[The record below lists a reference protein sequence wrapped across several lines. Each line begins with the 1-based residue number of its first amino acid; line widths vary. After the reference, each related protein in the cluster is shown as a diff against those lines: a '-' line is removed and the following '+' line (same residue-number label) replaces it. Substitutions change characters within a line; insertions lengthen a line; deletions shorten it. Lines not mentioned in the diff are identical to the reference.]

1 MDIETLTW
9 RPLTIEDAPALTR
22 SWAAIEAVDRRGEH
36 YSEQDLRDV
45 LEDES
50 IDLGRDTL
58 AAVAPDGELVAFVW
72 VQGPAEVIDVDWLEV
87 DGAVLP
93 VARGRGLGRR
103 LLEWAEERAA
113 SLHRKRHPNAPAAVR
128 VVVHENNPSKEALV
142 RAAGYEAARWYHTM
156 SRGLDDPLPNLPP
169 TPPGLTLTPYTA
181 DRDEAVRVAHV
192 EAFADDWGATPPD
205 EQEWARWYVTPTTF
219 RPEVSWLVLDGEDV
233 VGYLLTHF
241 WEADAAATGVREAFV
256 GDLGVRPVW
265 RRRGLGGLLLATA
278 LRSYRAGGYVHAA
291 LGVDSANATGALGLY
306 ERAGFAVRDT
316 WVTWL
321 KPLG

>member
-1 MDIETLTW
+1 MDTGTLTW

-22 SWAAIEAVDRRGEH
+22 SWAAIEAVDRTGEH

-45 LEDES
+45 LEDEA
-50 IDLGRDTL
+50 IELGRDTL
-58 AAVAPDGELVAFVW
+58 AAVAPDGEAVGFAW
-72 VQGPAEVIDVDWLEV
+72 VHASAAVVDVDRIWV

-93 VARGRGLGRR
+93 AARRRGLGRR
-103 LLEWAEERAA
+103 LLEWAEQRAT
-113 SLHRKRHPNAPAAVR
+113 SLHSERHPGVPAAAR
-128 VVVHENNPSKEALV
+128 VVVHENNPGKEALV
-142 RAAGYEAARWYHTM
+142 RAAGYEPIRWSHTM
-156 SRGLDDPLPNLPP
+156 TRGLDDALPGIPP
-169 TPPGLTLTPYTA
+169 TPPGLAVTPYAA
-181 DRDEAVRVAHV
+181 DRDEAVRHAHL

-219 RPEVSWLVLDGEDV
+219 RPEVSWLVRDGEEV

-241 WEADAAATGVREAFV
+241 WEADAAATGVHEAYV
-256 GDLGVRPVW
+256 GQLGVRPAW

-278 LRSYRAGGYVHAA
+278 LRSYRDGGYARSA
-291 LGVDSANATGALGLY
+291 LTVDTDNASGALGLY
-306 ERAGFAVRDT
+306 KRAGYALKDT